1 MATSSEIVA
10 SSSIMAT
17 SSVMTVSSVMATS
30 SASRD
35 YAMHS
40 IMNVSVSFPFWHKF
54 AVVNDGFFGMQ
65 KRALQKTRSEA
76 CHLLKRSGKPF
87 SVTKNRSQPQICAK
101 ITKIGTR
108 FRRNRNAIFE
118 KPARHPLPMH
128 AWSDAA
134 KSARSKRKWR
144 TPKIIGSP
152 D

>member
-65 KRALQKTRSEA
+65 KELYKIPGQKHGDSQ
-76 CHLLKRSGKPF
+76 
-87 SVTKNRSQPQICAK
+87 SVQ
-101 ITKIGTR
+101 
-108 FRRNRNAIFE
+108 
-118 KPARHPLPMH
+118 
-128 AWSDAA
+128 
-134 KSARSKRKWR
+134 KSPSA
-144 TPKIIGSP
+144 
-152 D
+152 

>member
-10 SSSIMAT
+10 SSSVMAT

-65 KRALQKTRSEA
+65 EELYKRPGQK
-76 CHLLKRSGKPF
+76 HGD
-87 SVTKNRSQPQICAK
+87 SQGAQ
-101 ITKIGTR
+101 
-108 FRRNRNAIFE
+108 
-118 KPARHPLPMH
+118 
-128 AWSDAA
+128 
-134 KSARSKRKWR
+134 KSPSA
-144 TPKIIGSP
+144 
-152 D
+152 

>member
-17 SSVMTVSSVMATS
+17 SSVMAASSVMPAS

-65 KRALQKTRSEA
+65 KELYKRPGQKR
-76 CHLLKRSGKPF
+76 
-87 SVTKNRSQPQICAK
+87 VTCKCVQ
-101 ITKIGTR
+101 
-108 FRRNRNAIFE
+108 
-118 KPARHPLPMH
+118 
-128 AWSDAA
+128 
-134 KSARSKRKWR
+134 KSPSA
-144 TPKIIGSP
+144 
-152 D
+152 

>member
-17 SSVMTVSSVMATS
+17 SSMMTASSVMTASSAMPAS

-65 KRALQKTRSEA
+65 KELYKRPGQKR
-76 CHLLKRSGKPF
+76 
-87 SVTKNRSQPQICAK
+87 VTC
-101 ITKIGTR
+101 
-108 FRRNRNAIFE
+108 
-118 KPARHPLPMH
+118 
-128 AWSDAA
+128 
-134 KSARSKRKWR
+134 
-144 TPKIIGSP
+144 
-152 D
+152 

>member
-17 SSVMTVSSVMATS
+17 SSVMPAS

-40 IMNVSVSFPFWHKF
+40 IMNVSISFPSWHKF

-65 KRALQKTRSEA
+65 KRTLQKTRSEA
-76 CHLLKRSGKPF
+76 CHLLKRSEKPF
-87 SVTKNRSQPQICAK
+87 SVTKNRSQPQICAR
-101 ITKIGTR
+101 ITKFGTR

-128 AWSDAA
+128 AWSNAA

>member
-17 SSVMTVSSVMATS
+17 SSVMPAS

-65 KRALQKTRSEA
+65 KELYKRPGQKHSD
-76 CHLLKRSGKPF
+76 SQ
-87 SVTKNRSQPQICAK
+87 SVQ
-101 ITKIGTR
+101 
-108 FRRNRNAIFE
+108 
-118 KPARHPLPMH
+118 
-128 AWSDAA
+128 
-134 KSARSKRKWR
+134 KSPSA
-144 TPKIIGSP
+144 
-152 D
+152 

>member
-40 IMNVSVSFPFWHKF
+40 IMNASVSFPFWHKF

-65 KRALQKTRSEA
+65 KRTLQKTRSEA
-76 CHLLKRSGKPF
+76 CHLLKLAEKPF
-87 SVTKNRSQPQICAK
+87 SMTKNRSQPQICAR
-101 ITKIGTR
+101 ITKFGTR
-108 FRRNRNAIFE
+108 FRRNRDAIFE
-118 KPARHPLPMH
+118 KPACHPLPMH

-134 KSARSKRKWR
+134 KSVRFKRKWR
-144 TPKIIGSP
+144 TPK
-152 D
+152 